1 MSKNAYAPSFEDLPE
16 SIPVFPLMGVLLL
29 PNGQLPLNI
38 FEQRYLD
45 MVDAALSSH
54 RLIGMIQP
62 GNPTPQGTIENASLT
77 KVGCAGKIVDF
88 SETSDGR
95 YLITLSGVCRFKVNE
110 ELSAMTSYRQVKPD
124 WYTYKKDLE
133 SQGSIDLD
141 RDRLNELLSNYFDK
155 EGLDCD
161 WSMVEKAADE
171 KLITCLSM
179 ICPFEPQE
187 KQALLEA
194 SCCNKRSE
202 LFMTMLE
209 MAVKSG
215 EICLD
220 TKH

>member
-1 MSKNAYAPSFEDLPE
+1 MSKNAFAPEFKDLPDTL
-16 SIPVFPLMGVLLL
+16 PVFPLTGVLLL

-38 FEQRYLD
+38 FEKRYLD
-45 MVDAALSSH
+45 MVDDALSSH

-62 GNPTPQGTIENASLT
+62 EKPNPEGVVDNPALS
-77 KVGCAGKIVDF
+77 KVGCAGKITDF

-95 YLITLSGVCRFKVNE
+95 YLISLTGIVRFQLEQELQATTL
-110 ELSAMTSYRQVKPD
+110 YRQVKPD
-124 WYTYKKDLE
+124 WGHYKSDLD
-133 SQGSIDLD
+133 SQGCIDLD
-141 RDRLNELLSNYFDK
+141 RDKLNELLANYFDK

-202 LFMTMLE
+202 LFMAMLE
-209 MAVKSG
+209 MAVKSS
-215 EICLD
+215 EMRTD

>member
-1 MSKNAYAPSFEDLPE
+1 MSKNTYAPDFKDLPE
-16 SIPVFPLMGVLLL
+16 SIPVFPLTGVLLL

-38 FEQRYLD
+38 FEKRYLD

-62 GNPTPQGTIENASLT
+62 EHSAADRTIEDCALSA
-77 KVGCAGKIVDF
+77 VGCVGKIVDF

-95 YLITLSGVCRFKVNE
+95 YLITPSGVCRFKVHE
-110 ELSAMTSYRQVKPD
+110 ELSVNTPYRQIKPD
-124 WYTYKKDLE
+124 WETYKKDLG
-133 SQGSIDLD
+133 SQGNIDLD
-141 RDRLNELLSNYFDK
+141 RDLLHELLSNYFDK

-209 MAVKSG
+209 MAVKSI
-215 EICLD
+215 EACAD